1 MEGTRIAPV
10 TPNERKFLIQ
20 LINEHVDVINLTE
33 KGVKAVQ
40 EKQEAWKNIGVT
52 FTAAAL

>member
-10 TPNERKFLIQ
+10 TPNEREFIIQ
-20 LINEHVDVINLTE
+20 LINEHVDVINLT
-33 KGVKAVQ
+33 KNGVKAVQ